1 MERKVSFEY
10 FLWGFSLDYSLS
22 RTESKAPPCYIS
34 RWWIPL
40 LWTCWER
47 GNLPGGSAHA
57 PFLEK
62 HLEFSQGAVSACT
75 SAANCENL
83 LNRKVQLYRR
93 RPCGVE
99 NGVVAEEP
107 FAPLQ
112 SDIYGT
118 KTHQLAINVSFSPGY
133 NILCSFSFGSHLTT
147 NLDFYWVC
155 AVFDSSATSCDS
167 HVYSLALYT
176 LYCCGQ
182 SRRPLSK
189 YDSQYWFR
197 RLLVI

>member
-1 MERKVSFEY
+1 MLYISLMNPVAVNLLRKRKSP
-10 FLWGFSLDYSLS
+10 GSLS
-22 RTESKAPPCYIS
+22 TCSVS
-34 RWWIPL
+34 RE
-40 LWTCWER
+40 TFR
-47 GNLPGGSAHA
+47 VFPGGG
-57 PFLEK
+57 FCLYERCK
-62 HLEFSQGAVSACT
+62 LWKLT
-75 SAANCENL
+75 
-83 LNRKVQLYRR
+83 NRKVQLYRR

-112 SDIYGT
+112 SDIFGT
-118 KTHQLAINVSFSPGY
+118 KTHQLTINVSFSPGY
-133 NILCSFSFGSHLTT
+133 NILCSFSFRSHLTT

-176 LYCCGQ
+176 LYCGQ

-189 YDSQYWFR
+189 YDSQY
-197 RLLVI
+197 

>member
-10 FLWGFSLDYSLS
+10 FLWGFTLDYCLS

-40 LWTCWER
+40 RWTCWER
-47 GNLPGGSAHA
+47 GNLLGRSAHA

-99 NGVVAEEP
+99 NGVVAGEP

-112 SDIYGT
+112 IKWYLWHKVPS
-118 KTHQLAINVSFSPGY
+118 INVSFSPGY
-133 NILCSFSFGSHLTT
+133 NILCSFSFRSHLTT

-176 LYCCGQ
+176 LYCGQ

-189 YDSQYWFR
+189 YDSQYWSR
-197 RLLVI
+197 KVLVI